1 MVHKLK
7 IISLFIIFL
16 FALIALSPLSAQE
29 KQEVVLTISAAKSGE
44 KMDAFNRAE
53 ALRRDQK
60 FAEAMAEYQKV
71 IQLGETCG
79 KEAEA
84 HYDIGICL
92 IWLSKKDDAEAVF
105 NEVLK
110 RYPDNKEVMAYT
122 KYCQSWIDVQRGGY
136 EPAIARLQETLNQ
149 KTWTDEAF
157 CSRAL
162 FQIGRIYLSF
172 MQNRTSAEA
181 VFSQVLAKY
190 PDAEITNHPFLDN
203 LKNGMSVN

>member
-7 IISLFIIFL
+7 IIPLFILFL
-16 FALIALSPLSAQE
+16 FALIALSPISAQE

-53 ALRRDQK
+53 ELRKDQK

-92 IWLSKKDDAEAVF
+92 IWLGRRDEADALFKD
-105 NEVLK
+105 VLQL
-110 RYPDNKEVMAYT
+110 YPDNKEVAAYT
-122 KYCQSWIDVQRGGY
+122 RYCQSWIDVQRGKY
-136 EPAIARLQETLNQ
+136 EPAIARLHETLNQ

-172 MQNRTSAEA
+172 MQDQANAEQ
-181 VFSQVLAKY
+181 VFRLVLEKY
-190 PDAEITNHPFLDN
+190 PNAEITNHPFLDG
-203 LKNGMSVN
+203 LKKEMALD